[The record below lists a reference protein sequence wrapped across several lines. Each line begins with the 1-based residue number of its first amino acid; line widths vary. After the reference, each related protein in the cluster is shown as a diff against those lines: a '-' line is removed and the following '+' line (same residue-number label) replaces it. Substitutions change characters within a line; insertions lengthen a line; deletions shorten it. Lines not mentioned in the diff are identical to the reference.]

1 MGKLT
6 RVTDVT
12 IRKAKPRGTAYKITV
27 GEGLYLQ
34 ITPSGGK
41 LWRQRYRF
49 NKREKTLSL
58 GQFPAI
64 GLAEAR
70 QLRDNARKQLANGL
84 DPSAVKRA
92 EKVSRGGS
100 ESFEVLA
107 REWHEK
113 RLPTWAEST
122 AMDAIQRLEKNIFPY
137 LGQRPARDISSPE
150 LLAVLRRMES
160 RGAHETAKRTRSL
173 CSQIFKYG
181 VASGL
186 CETDPSAALQG
197 ALTKAA
203 SKSFAAIVEPRGVGQ
218 LMRSIDS
225 FEGTLTV
232 QIALKLSP
240 LLAVRPGELRH
251 AVWGEIDLD
260 DRLWTIPALKMKKRR
275 DHLVPLSRQAVEL
288 FRELRPVTDRGRDSF
303 CFPSIRGRGR
313 PMSENTVNS
322 ALRRLGY
329 AKEEVT
335 AHGFRSMFSSLLN
348 DQGWDSRWI
357 ELQLA
362 HVKGGVAGRY
372 NRALHLDDR
381 QKMLQHWSD
390 YLDQLKSGVAE
401 NVVNLKS
408 RKVA

>member
-1 MGKLT
+1 MYPHSPNFRMDIMGKLT

-107 REWHEK
+107 REWHAK
-113 RLPTWAEST
+113 RLPTWAKST
-122 AMDAIQRLEKNIFPY
+122 AADAIQRLEKNIFPY

-173 CSQIFKYG
+173 CSQIFRYG
-181 VASGL
+181 IASGR
-186 CETDPSAALQG
+186 CETDPSTALQG
-197 ALTKAA
+197 ALTKAV
-203 SKSFAAIVEPRGVGQ
+203 SK
-218 LMRSIDS
+218 
-225 FEGTLTV
+225 
-232 QIALKLSP
+232 
-240 LLAVRPGELRH
+240 
-251 AVWGEIDLD
+251 
-260 DRLWTIPALKMKKRR
+260 
-275 DHLVPLSRQAVEL
+275 
-288 FRELRPVTDRGRDSF
+288 
-303 CFPSIRGRGR
+303 
-313 PMSENTVNS
+313 
-322 ALRRLGY
+322 
-329 AKEEVT
+329 
-335 AHGFRSMFSSLLN
+335 
-348 DQGWDSRWI
+348 
-357 ELQLA
+357 
-362 HVKGGVAGRY
+362 
-372 NRALHLDDR
+372 
-381 QKMLQHWSD
+381 
-390 YLDQLKSGVAE
+390 
-401 NVVNLKS
+401 
-408 RKVA
+408 

>member
-1 MGKLT
+1 ML
-6 RVTDVT
+6 
-12 IRKAKPRGTAYKITV
+12 AAYV
-27 GEGLYLQ
+27 
-34 ITPSGGK
+34 
-41 LWRQRYRF
+41 
-49 NKREKTLSL
+49 
-58 GQFPAI
+58 
-64 GLAEAR
+64 
-70 QLRDNARKQLANGL
+70 
-84 DPSAVKRA
+84 
-92 EKVSRGGS
+92 
-100 ESFEVLA
+100 
-107 REWHEK
+107 
-113 RLPTWAEST
+113 
-122 AMDAIQRLEKNIFPY
+122 
-137 LGQRPARDISSPE
+137 
-150 LLAVLRRMES
+150 
-160 RGAHETAKRTRSL
+160 
-173 CSQIFKYG
+173 
-181 VASGL
+181 
-186 CETDPSAALQG
+186 
-197 ALTKAA
+197 